1 MGGFLKIL
9 LDTLFPSRCVVCGK
23 NISYFDHCLCSS
35 CLDRIEGIAEGCA
48 FCTGVLVEGRCSVC
62 ADRAWYPARNII
74 LAEYSAVMRE
84 ILHSYKFHRRRR
96 LHHHLS
102 ILAADELGKRNLPF
116 DVVTAVPTNRRKR
129 WKRGYNQSELI
140 ARSIAKRTGT
150 HYRMLLKERSGARP
164 QRELRYHERFLNILG
179 RYEMLRPIAP
189 PRVLLIDDVFTTG
202 ATINECAR
210 ILRAHGSREVYTLTV
225 ARAQG
230 FHLSGPSGGSTPQ
243 RTADTVPLPP

>member
-1 MGGFLKIL
+1 MGGFLRML

-23 NISYFDHCLCSS
+23 SISYFDNCLCSS
-35 CLDRIEGIAEGCA
+35 CLSSIERVSEGCT
-48 FCTGVLVEGRCSVC
+48 FCSGVLVEGRCTVC

-102 ILAADELGKRNLPF
+102 ILAADELGKQNLPF
-116 DVVTAVPTNRRKR
+116 DVVSAVPTSGRKK

-140 ARSIAKRTGT
+140 ARSIAKRAGKY
-150 HYRMLLKERSGARP
+150 YRILLKERAGARP

-179 RYEMLRPIAP
+179 RYEMRRPVAP
-189 PRVLLIDDVFTTG
+189 LRVLLVDDVFTTG

-210 ILRAHGSREVYTLTV
+210 ILMAQGSREVYTLTI

-230 FHLSGPSGGSTPQ
+230 FHLSGTSGRVDPQ
-243 RTADTVPLPP
+243 R